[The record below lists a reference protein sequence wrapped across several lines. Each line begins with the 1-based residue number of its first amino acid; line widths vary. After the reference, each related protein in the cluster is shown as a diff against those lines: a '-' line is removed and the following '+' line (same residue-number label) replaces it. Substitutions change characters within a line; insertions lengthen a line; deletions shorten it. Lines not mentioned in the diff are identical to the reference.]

1 MYVKIT
7 NGTPQ
12 KYTLGLL
19 RRENP
24 NVSFPKTIPLETLAE
39 YDVYPLKDTPQPTY
53 SPQTHRLEE
62 QIELYNDEY
71 YRTWTVTE
79 RPAEEVT
86 PELLAKIAQDR
97 YETETSGVYWED
109 TVGVTWYLDTTPEGQ
124 NRLTSAFTSAQ
135 NGLRT
140 NGSVWKTAKI
150 INGEP
155 QLTYRPT
162 DNIEIVT
169 WANLVHAHV
178 QKCFEA
184 EAIASNKVMSG
195 DLTATFEQ
203 EFSLL

>member
-1 MYVKIT
+1 MYVKLT

-39 YDVYPLKDTPQPTY
+39 YDVYPLKDTPQPEY

-62 QIELYNDEY
+62 QIELYNGEY
-71 YRTWTVTE
+71 YRTWNLAE
-79 RPAEEVT
+79 RPAEEVM
-86 PELLAKIAQDR
+86 PELLAKVAQDR
-97 YETETSGVYWED
+97 YAKETVGIYWED
-109 TVGVTWYLDTTPEGQ
+109 ALGDSWYIDTSAEGQ
-124 NRLTSAFTSAQ
+124 NRITSAYTSAK

-140 NGSVWKTAKI
+140 NGSVWKTAKVV
-150 INGEP
+150 NGEP

-162 DNIEIVT
+162 NNTEILE
-169 WANLVHAHV
+169 WASMVHAHV

-184 EAIASNKVMSG
+184 EALASNKIMAG
-195 DLTATFEQ
+195 DLTATFDQ